1 MCTLERDG
9 TPAVIRLGAK
19 RTTNDSPFAIFAIP
33 CERVGCEPLIVAV
46 R

>member
-1 MCTLERDG
+1 MRILKRDG
-9 TPAVIRLGAK
+9 TPAVIRPCAK
-19 RTTNDSPFAIFAIP
+19 RTTNDPPFAIFAIP